1 MNTVEVR
8 TPPNTTN
15 PNQAARDLPLAWPDG
30 TSEDGTWPLRLDGGA
45 HPSTDLHYGGRQ
57 RTVTPPVLMY
67 HSVSG
72 DRSPDPHRL
81 RVHPKQLDR
90 HLTLLRRTGL
100 RGVALTQ
107 LVRAVNMGRARG
119 LVGLTFDDGYADF
132 LREAVPVLN
141 RHGMTATVYVV
152 AGGIGQSKPWGTEP
166 RWPLMDADDLRAVAH
181 TGHEVGSH
189 TMMHPRLSGLAAD
202 ILAVEVTQSRRV
214 LEDVLQAEVSG
225 FCYPYGDFDAAAS
238 EAVRKAGYDHAC
250 VTGDYEPGDRFTL
263 PRSYISP
270 DDTAAHLM
278 ARLVRHSV
286 RVRPAVRSVLGRARA
301 QPTWG
306 RPAA

>member
-1 MNTVEVR
+1 MNTVEHC
-8 TPPNTTN
+8 TPPNTTD
-15 PNQAARDLPLAWPDG
+15 PYQLSSVVALAGPDRTG
-30 TSEDGTWPLRLDGGA
+30 EGGTWPLRRDGGEY
-45 HPSTDLHYGGRQ
+45 PSTQPQHGARR
-57 RTVTPPVLMY
+57 RTITPPTLMY

-90 HLTLLRRTGL
+90 HLTLLNRMGL
-100 RGVALTQ
+100 RGVALAE
-107 LVRAVNMGRARG
+107 LVQAVNVGRARG

-152 AGGIGQSKPWGTEP
+152 AGGIGQSKPWGTDP
-166 RWPLMDADDLRAVAH
+166 RWPLLGADDLRAVAGA
-181 TGHEVGSH
+181 GHEVGSH
-189 TMMHPRLSGLAAD
+189 TMTHPRLSGLAAD
-202 ILAVEVTQSRRV
+202 ALAGEVTQSRRV

-238 EAVRKAGYDHAC
+238 EAVRQAGYDHAC

-270 DDTAAHLM
+270 DDTAAHM
-278 ARLVRHSV
+278 VARLVRHGV
-286 RVRPAVRSVLGRARA
+286 RVHPAVRSVLGRVRA
-301 QPTWG
+301 QPTSG
-306 RPAA
+306 RSAA